1 MPSLS
6 SILLSLKSSE
16 KAVGFTRRK
25 CHCCTVGDVL
35 LGSSLLGS
43 SDLQL
48 HRTAGNFSALTVV
61 ITVYGVMRAG
71 PKGGDF

>member
-1 MPSLS
+1 M
-6 SILLSLKSSE
+6 SLKSSE
-16 KAVGFTRRK
+16 KAIGFTRRK

-48 HRTAGNFSALTVV
+48 HRTAGNFSALTV
-61 ITVYGVMRAG
+61 YSVMRAS